1 MVKDKE
7 GKEGGVCVLESFLF
21 GPRSE
26 AKAEAEEGNGRSRFS
41 VQIVQKP
48 QRPSA
53 PAQRPRTPAP
63 VSREA
68 AAGPL
73 GPACLVYL
81 ILTGSERERDS

>member
-7 GKEGGVCVLESFLF
+7 GKEGGGELESFLF
-21 GPRSE
+21 GPE
-26 AKAEAEEGNGRSRFS
+26 AKAEAEGNGRSIFS

-53 PAQRPRTPAP
+53 SAARSPTP

-68 AAGPL
+68 AGRRL